1 MKKIIRIALMLSI
14 VIVCLVLSACGEHYT
29 LEKAADPEN
38 ATKGYFGKEHSSV
51 SYDLSTYIT
60 TNADD
65 VIFDA
70 TSSDESVAEV
80 GIDNKTLTVTL
91 KKGDGEALI
100 NITAT
105 SEKAKNSVSL
115 SFTVRAEQYS
125 KIACI
130 GDSLTYGHTW
140 HDESYPVYLAEYL
153 GKDVEVRNFGV
164 NGASVTGSL
173 DKNPRYFGSDM
184 YSQSIAYDAD
194 IVIILLGTNDSKAWE
209 DAEPVFQEQYEALI
223 AVYRK
228 INPDVR
234 IIAVTSPPV
243 MENNKF
249 STPGEVIENEVVP
262 LQKQIAEENDLTL
275 LDFNAVFLTDP
286 DVLNE
291 FLRGDAA
298 FDGIHLSVQ
307 GAECLAELL
316 SEIIYSF

>member
-38 ATKGYFGKEHSSV
+38 VTKGYFGKEHSSV

-153 GKDVEVRNFGV
+153 GKDVEVKNFGV
-164 NGASVTGSL
+164 NGVSVTGSL
-173 DKNPRYFGSDM
+173 DRNPSYFDSDM

-209 DAEPVFQEQYEALI
+209 DAEPVFQ
-223 AVYRK
+223 
-228 INPDVR
+228 
-234 IIAVTSPPV
+234 
-243 MENNKF
+243 
-249 STPGEVIENEVVP
+249 
-262 LQKQIAEENDLTL
+262 KQ
-275 LDFNAVFLTDP
+275 
-286 DVLNE
+286 
-291 FLRGDAA
+291 
-298 FDGIHLSVQ
+298 
-307 GAECLAELL
+307 
-316 SEIIYSF
+316 